1 MTAKPEITEP
11 IERLRHVVEVAELS
25 AARPSTENITKAKKT
40 WDRYLSTRARFDAVQ
55 VTTHPDYMFLVARM
69 KGIDRDWT
77 AKANSLILAMNAAIE
92 TTKAKAPHLR
102 VVGPMDEETDRE
114 MPVWQR
120 LQKARKGEHLVAGA
134 TLSNI
139 AIILDNDTRWAGK
152 VRLNTFARKVEV
164 NGEMITD
171 SAVLQAAIWMDRTYG
186 MSAGKMAV
194 QDAMTV
200 TAAEN
205 PYNPI
210 ADYLNGLTW
219 DGKPRCPH
227 LFTGYIVGKVNDD
240 GHRSLLNAFGV
251 RWMIS
256 AVARIMQPGCK
267 VDTLPVLHGA
277 KGVKKSSAFL
287 ALAGDAHWFADT
299 ALDPAKKDA
308 MEQLQGV
315 WIYEWSEFDIWLK
328 KRGEN
333 RIRNFLSR
341 ATDHFRWTHAI
352 NVEDYPRQGAFV
364 ASTNVKEFITD
375 PERRFWPV
383 DVQAVDLPAIRAD
396 RDQLWAEAVHRY
408 KAGTQWH
415 LTPEEEALLVT
426 SSTDFE
432 ECDPWEDLIARTLV
446 EIVQVDGHTHPKM
459 PPEFSISQ
467 LLQAMG
473 FTARDMTK
481 DAENRAGQ
489 CLRALGYV
497 KTRKREGSARSWVWH
512 KDPETNER

>member
-1 MTAKPEITEP
+1 VSAHPEIKEP
-11 IERLRHVVEVAELS
+11 IGRLQHLVEVAEL
-25 AARPSTENITKAKKT
+25 ARDRPSTENIGKAKRT
-40 WDRYLSTRARFDAVQ
+40 WDRYLRNVARFDASEIV
-55 VTTHPDYMFLVARM
+55 VHPDYMFLIARM
-69 KGIDRDWT
+69 KGIDREWT
-77 AKANSLILAMNAAIE
+77 ARANSLILAVNAAIE
-92 TTKAKAPHLR
+92 TTKTKAPHLR
-102 VVGPMDEETDRE
+102 LVNPLDEETDRE
-114 MPVWQR
+114 LPVWQR
-120 LQKARKGEHLVAGA
+120 LQKATKNGHLVAGA

-210 ADYLNGLTW
+210 ADYLNGLKW

-227 LFTGYIVGKVNDD
+227 LFTGYIVGKVNNEE
-240 GHRSLLNAFGV
+240 HRTLLNAFGV

-256 AVARIMQPGCK
+256 AVARIMEPGCK
-267 VDTLPVLHGA
+267 VDTLPVLFGA

-287 ALAGDAHWFADT
+287 ALAGDPRWFADT
-299 ALDPAKKDA
+299 ALDPTKKDA

-341 ATDHFRWTHAI
+341 AVDHFRWTHAI

-383 DVQAVDLPAIRAD
+383 EVQAADLPQIRAD

-432 ECDPWEDLIARTLV
+432 EPDPWEDLIARTLEGPV
-446 EIVQVDGHTHPKM
+446 FLGALKHEKM
-459 PPEFSISQ
+459 PHPFSISQ
-467 LLQAMG
+467 LFQAMG
-473 FTARDMTK
+473 FGARDMTK
-481 DAENRAGQ
+481 EAENRAGQ
-489 CLRALGYV
+489 CLRALGYL
-497 KTRKREGSARSWVWH
+497 KSRKRDGSGRSWVW
-512 KDPETNER
+512 DRPE

>member
-1 MTAKPEITEP
+1 MSAPAEIKEP
-11 IERLRHVVEVAELS
+11 IGRLQHLVEAAEL
-25 AARPSTENITKAKKT
+25 ARDRPSNENITKAKKT
-40 WDRYLSTRARFDAVQ
+40 WDRYLRNVARFDAAEV
-55 VTTHPDYMFLVARM
+55 VVHPDYMFLIARM
-69 KGIDRDWT
+69 KGIDREWT
-77 AKANSLILAMNAAIE
+77 AKANSLILAVNAAIE

-102 VVGPMDEETDRE
+102 LVNPLDEETDRE

-210 ADYLNGLTW
+210 ADYLNGLKW

-227 LFTGYIVGKVNDD
+227 LFTGYLVGKVDSD
-240 GHRSLLNAFGV
+240 EHRALLHAFGV

-256 AVARIMQPGCK
+256 AVARVMEPGCK
-267 VDTLPVLHGA
+267 VDTLPVLYGA
-277 KGVKKSSAFL
+277 KGVKKSSAFSEL
-287 ALAGDAHWFADT
+287 VGDKRWFNDT

-308 MEQLQGV
+308 MEQLQGIWV
-315 WIYEWSEFDIWLK
+315 YEWSEFDIWLK

-341 ATDHFRWTHAI
+341 KIDHFRWTHAI
-352 NVEDYPRQGAFV
+352 NVEDYPRQGVFI
-364 ASTNVKEFITD
+364 ASTNEREFMTD

-383 DVQAVDLPAIRAD
+383 DVKAVDLDAIRAD

-408 KAGTQWH
+408 NAGTQWH
-415 LTPEEEALLVT
+415 LTEDEDRLLMT
-426 SSTDFE
+426 SSTEFE
-432 ECDPWEDLIARTLV
+432 QNDPWEDLIARTIGG
-446 EIVQVDGHTHPKM
+446 IVQIDNVTQPKM
-459 PPEFSISQ
+459 PEEFSISQ
-467 LLQAMG
+467 LLEAMK

-497 KTRKREGSARSWVWH
+497 KTRKRDGSSRSWVWH
-512 KDPETNER
+512 RSE